1 MLGQDTLAT
10 EQAVNS
16 DCGKT
21 HRGRHP
27 DDKDIFVKQVMTE
40 VFKRLN
46 SNDNQVLGL
55 GRRGIGRVDVRG
67 QLQSRKAPRS

>member
-21 HRGRHP
+21 QRGRHP
-27 DDKDIFVKQVMTE
+27 DDKDIFVKQ
-40 VFKRLN
+40 
-46 SNDNQVLGL
+46 
-55 GRRGIGRVDVRG
+55 
-67 QLQSRKAPRS
+67 QL